1 MPQFDFSTFP
11 SQIFWLVITFVALY
25 FALGRTAIPKIAA
38 VLEARQRKI
47 DDDLERATE
56 LELQAKEVLTAY
68 EAGLAEARD
77 RAQGVVRQ
85 TAEEMTAAAEAQHQ
99 ELAAKLATEVEA
111 AEGRIEAAK
120 TDALANIRQV
130 ASEVARAATQRLIGV
145 EVDPGKADEAVAAV
159 LKERV

>member
-25 FALGRTAIPKIAA
+25 FALGRTAIPKIAE

-99 ELAAKLATEVEA
+99 ELAAKLAAEVEA

-159 LKERV
+159 LKERS

>member
-25 FALGRTAIPKIAA
+25 FALGRTAIPKIAE

-47 DDDLERATE
+47 DDDLERATK
-56 LELQAKEVLTAY
+56 LELQAKEVLTTY

-99 ELAAKLATEVEA
+99 ELAAKLAAEVEA
-111 AEGRIEAAK
+111 AEGRIETAK

-130 ASEVARAATQRLIGV
+130 ASEVARAAIQRLIGV

-159 LKERV
+159 LKERS

>member
-25 FALGRTAIPKIAA
+25 FALGRTAIPKIAE

-47 DDDLERATE
+47 DDDLERATK
-56 LELQAKEVLTAY
+56 LELQAKEVLTTY

-99 ELAAKLATEVEA
+99 ELAAKLAAEVEA
-111 AEGRIEAAK
+111 AEDRIDAAK

-130 ASEVARAATQRLIGV
+130 ASEVARAAIQRLIGV

-159 LKERV
+159 LKERS

>member
-25 FALGRTAIPKIAA
+25 FALGRTAIPKIAE

-68 EAGLAEARD
+68 ETGLAEARD

-99 ELAAKLATEVEA
+99 ELAAKLAAEVEA
-111 AEGRIEAAK
+111 AEGRIDAAK

-130 ASEVARAATQRLIGV
+130 ASEVARAAIQRLIGV

-159 LKERV
+159 LKERS

>member
-145 EVDPGKADEAVAAV
+145 EVDPGKADEAVAAA
-159 LKERV
+159 LKERS

>member
-1 MPQFDFSTFP
+1 MPQFNFDTFP

-68 EAGLAEARD
+68 EAGLAEAREQ
-77 RAQGVVRQ
+77 AQGVVRQ
-85 TAEEMTAAAEAQHQ
+85 TAEEMTAVAEAQHQ
-99 ELAAKLATEVEA
+99 DLAARLAADVEA
-111 AEGRIEAAK
+111 AEARIVAAK
-120 TDALANIRQV
+120 DDALANIRQV
-130 ASEVARAATQRLIGV
+130 ASEAARAATQRLIGV
-145 EVDPGKADEAVAAV
+145 EVDQGKADEAVAAV
-159 LKERV
+159 LKERS